1 MNTVVVTVKAA
12 ANAQLIVVTKVVAV
26 VVMAVVVDAPIKWR
40 LKVEVVYGSGK
51 LAPILAM

>member
-26 VVMAVVVDAPIKWR
+26 VVMAVVVAALIKWR
-40 LKVEVVYGSGK
+40 LKVEVVCGGGK